1 MKKRLSTI
9 LQYLVF
15 LGLGVFLAW
24 WSIKDLDAEKRNQIS
39 AALQHARF
47 WLVGPVLIILIASHF
62 VRALRWR
69 LLINSIG
76 YHPKSYNAFFA
87 VLIGYLTNNAVPRL
101 GEIMKCTFLSRYEK
115 IPADKLIGTIILE
128 RIIDAICL
136 LIVFGITLAIQPH
149 IYTDLIN
156 TFFHSGGNE
165 ETKKIPGWLIL
176 FAVGGLVVI
185 AILLWMLIKK
195 KTIADVIKLFRKIAS
210 SIWQGV
216 SAVQHL
222 KKRMLFIV
230 YTIIIWT
237 LYLSGGYIG
246 FLALQETQQYGIKEA
261 FSILSA
267 GSVGMIA
274 TPGGIGAYAL
284 LIDKTMQVYG
294 LRESIS
300 LAFGWLLW
308 IAQTGVILLGGIVSF
323 IAMPYFNKKKK
334 LETA

>member
-47 WLVGPVLIILIASHF
+47 WLVGPVLIILIVSHF

-195 KTIADVIKLFRKIAS
+195 KTIADVIKLFRKVAS

-237 LYLSGGYIG
+237 LYLGGGYIG